1 MTNWQNSTEP
11 EINTSLMRA
20 LFQTS
25 KVNAFFGFTSTSERP
40 SIVGEV
46 FEQKNY
52 TIVRL
57 ELTEDEIL
65 KTRQENALFQKICEW
80 LLFLYNHRGKSY
92 YPNITFTPLIIHGH
106 KFPSCILIFRG
117 KVKSTGEKRDGYQTI
132 KSITLNID
140 TRWPL
145 DDSEYMERKDQER
158 ADDEYTIL
166 PPDKRVYHKVRDML
180 SNQSI
185 SVRKIFNIGMKQW
198 QARLIYKTLH
208 ELTIFTIDTTNN
220 NEKIYFPERYKELTQ
235 ELITEIMNE
244 ENREAA

>member
-1 MTNWQNSTEP
+1 MTTWQNSTEP
-11 EINTSLMRA
+11 EIDISLMRA

-25 KVNAFFGFTSTSERP
+25 KVNAFFGFSPTRERS

-46 FEQKNY
+46 FEHKNY
-52 TIVRL
+52 TIIRL

-65 KTRQENALFQKICEW
+65 KTRQENTLFQKVCEW

-92 YPNITFTPLIIHGH
+92 YPNITFTPLIINGY

-132 KSITLNID
+132 KSIMLNID

-145 DDSEYMERKDQER
+145 DDSEYMEQKDQER
-158 ADDEYTIL
+158 ADNEYMIL
-166 PPDKRVYHKVRDML
+166 PPDKRIYHKVRDML

-185 SVRKIFNIGMKQW
+185 SVRKVFSIGMKQW
-198 QARLIYKTLH
+198 QARLIYKTIQDLA
-208 ELTIFTIDTTNN
+208 LFTIDTTNN
-220 NEKIYFPERYKELTQ
+220 NDKIYFPDRYKELTQ
-235 ELITEIMNE
+235 EHITSIMNE
-244 ENREAA
+244 DNRER

>member
-25 KVNAFFGFTSTSERP
+25 KVNAFFGFTPTTERP

-52 TIVRL
+52 IIIRL

-65 KTRQENALFQKICEW
+65 KTRQESPLFQKICEW

-117 KVKSTGEKRDGYQTI
+117 KVKSTGEQRDGYQTI

-145 DDSEYMERKDQER
+145 DDSEYMAQKDQER
-158 ADDEYTIL
+158 TDDEYTIL
-166 PPDKRVYHKVRDML
+166 PHDKRIYHKVRDML

-198 QARLIYKTLH
+198 QARQIYKTIQDLA
-208 ELTIFTIDTTNN
+208 LFTIDTTNN
-220 NEKIYFPERYKELTQ
+220 NEKIYFPERYKEFTQ
-235 ELITEIMNE
+235 AHITSIMNE
-244 ENREAA
+244 DNRER